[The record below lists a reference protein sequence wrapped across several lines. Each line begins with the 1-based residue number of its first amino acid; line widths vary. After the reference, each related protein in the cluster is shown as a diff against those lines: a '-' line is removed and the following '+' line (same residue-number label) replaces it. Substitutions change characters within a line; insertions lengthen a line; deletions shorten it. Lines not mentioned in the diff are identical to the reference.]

1 MAEAPAKT
9 QVGMSSV
16 LAISLLRT
24 LYTSWCSLILVFL
37 RCSWCVQSIDVF
49 TLMFKDNL
57 YYPMPTTSTNS
68 TLGLFITC
76 TAKTDLLRVRDLEKW
91 LPGELVT
98 PAAGQ

>member
-1 MAEAPAKT
+1 M
-9 QVGMSSV
+9 
-16 LAISLLRT
+16 
-24 LYTSWCSLILVFL
+24 
-37 RCSWCVQSIDVF
+37 F

-98 PAAGQ
+98 QAAGQ